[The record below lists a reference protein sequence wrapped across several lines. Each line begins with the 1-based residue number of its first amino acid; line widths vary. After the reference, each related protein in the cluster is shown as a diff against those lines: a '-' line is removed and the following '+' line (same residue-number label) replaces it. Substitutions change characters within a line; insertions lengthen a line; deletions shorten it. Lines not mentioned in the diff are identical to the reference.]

1 MLSISEARSRWWFVI
16 KIQSGVARGAIQRAQ
31 RLRRI
36 NADYALCAS
45 HFTQNATLSFLLF
58 IVTICFDA
66 QTARRQCARRC
77 GWMGAFKCR
86 KAVICF
92 IHSLL
97 PLKVA
102 LCRHLTELGAFRF
115 GSGQFSQW
123 TFNVL
128 APPARAVSAP
138 GPRSPRWLMDSFIPN
153 HFVLAIIEAIFRVK
167 TFWLLHNHLPTAI
180 PTHLISYVSWSTSCL
195 YLKANWNMWNL
206 LYWNQS

>member
-58 IVTICFDA
+58 IVAVCFDA

-115 GSGQFSQW
+115 GSGLFSQW

-167 TFWLLHNHLPTAI
+167 TFWLLHNHLPTRYMLLY
-180 PTHLISYVSWSTSCL
+180 LISCYYVYLSTCL
-195 YLKANWNMWNL
+195 YSCKMLW
-206 LYWNQS
+206 

>member
-58 IVTICFDA
+58 IVAVCFDA

-128 APPARAVSAP
+128 APPAAP
-138 GPRSPRWLMDSFIPN
+138 CRVCSGAALASMANGLFHSKPFCFSDNWGDFSCKN
-153 HFVLAIIEAIFRVK
+153 VLAF
-167 TFWLLHNHLPTAI
+167 T
-180 PTHLISYVSWSTSCL
+180 
-195 YLKANWNMWNL
+195 
-206 LYWNQS
+206 